1 MFLGNN
7 LIFWSSKHQ
16 NVVSRSSTEAK
27 YQVVTNGVA
36 EACWLRQVLQEL
48 HTPLMKSTLIYYD
61 NINDIYLF
69 TNPIQHQ
76 RTKHIEID
84 LHFVR
89 EHIVIGD
96 VRILHMPT
104 NSQFTDIFVKG
115 LPTSVFLEF
124 RFSLNIHSG

>member
-27 YQVVTNGVA
+27 YQVMTNGVA

-69 TNPIQHQ
+69 TNPIQH
-76 RTKHIEID
+76 
-84 LHFVR
+84 
-89 EHIVIGD
+89 
-96 VRILHMPT
+96 
-104 NSQFTDIFVKG
+104 
-115 LPTSVFLEF
+115 
-124 RFSLNIHSG
+124 